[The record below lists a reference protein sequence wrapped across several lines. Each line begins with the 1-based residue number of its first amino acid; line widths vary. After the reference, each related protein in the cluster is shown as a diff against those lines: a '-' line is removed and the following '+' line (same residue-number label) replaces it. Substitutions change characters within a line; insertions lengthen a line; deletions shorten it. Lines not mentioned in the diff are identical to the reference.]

1 MSRLRLFLV
10 IVLAIAVGVGTFLL
24 FSNTLI
30 GEDYLK
36 EFVLQQLEES
46 LGRKIKVH
54 RAKFVI
60 FPRIRVELTQ
70 VAIHNPNSD
79 EVVFSAKRIDLVL
92 RLVPLLR
99 KQVVGKRLLVE
110 DPVLTIHRN
119 EAGHWNIL
127 DNANQAATDQ
137 RTLDMMTRVFMIRQ
151 ATVVNG
157 SITIIDEGRPGG
169 TRTLKLERVEGGM
182 MIRPERAM
190 ADVHLS
196 VAQTGQD
203 GLSAVS
209 LAGQIK
215 RVERSDALTA
225 EEPAAPASAEP
236 PPVSTPTSVFQFEG
250 QVDAAN
256 VVLRDV
262 ADFFGP
268 RPVPEQLD
276 GMVNVQ
282 GQVRIMPGLAGYDA
296 VLSSMTARLN
306 QLTLTGKANLA
317 GLLTAQPTFAITFN
331 SSLVTLK
338 ELLNTIPA
346 QWLHPQ
352 LPAVL
357 AERQIDGRVQ
367 VVNATLT
374 GSATSGPQLSVT
386 GEFRV
391 QEGQAL
397 LGEDHVLTKDLA
409 GVIVVETGR
418 VRAANFTGRYGA
430 IQITEGK
437 AAVSFLEAG
446 PWLELEITGS
456 MAATDLV
463 QLLAKTVK
471 AERFVHL
478 LAGLRDVEG
487 TALPTFRLVGPLNE
501 PGGVTFAGGE
511 ITARYISLTHPS
523 LPERLTALQGKF
535 VLADG
540 GTRFEQVTGHLGD
553 TIVHVQGGLSGGPES
568 VFQEFVIRA
577 NGDAGHIVRF
587 VPSKV
592 IPVGMFEGL
601 LSGAVQ
607 LSGATT
613 APQVRGNLVLTDAK
627 VVVPN
632 AIEKP
637 VGAPAILEF
646 EGNLTRTNTATVT
659 RVELVLPSVRIP
671 VKGAIQIGEKFSIDA
686 TLATG
691 ELSLSGLPEWIA
703 KGGFEAGNIEVS
715 LDVKGK
721 DTDWKTWKTT
731 GWIAVTNGLV
741 LVKGAGHI
749 DELYAR
755 VKLVRNGA
763 EVKRLSFKVQDSDLA
778 LEATV
783 RNWPAK
789 PVITGKIESNQLD
802 LDLVIPKGERSPMR
816 ELLEALASSSQ
827 VTMTASAARAHY
839 RHLKFGGLTARIT
852 IQDGVLDIDRIG
864 GDSTNGQVAGRVV
877 VQLPPKAPAETE
889 VSLRATGVAVE
900 DLLRLTHAD
909 IQGVSGQVRLNG
921 TIRGH
926 GRNPHGVYPSL
937 NGKAEVLLENGRI
950 LKAKERAIW
959 KILSILNLPAVLQ
972 GKVDLEKEGLPYN
985 RISATVTIQNGSF
998 QTENLVVDS
1007 PILKITAAGNYDLP
1021 TDQLDMVVAVSPF
1034 GSYATF
1040 LKTIPLFGRIFAGDR
1055 KGMATA
1061 IFSMKGAVEDPE
1073 VTYLPM
1079 KSFTA
1084 GLSGLAQLAVDVL
1097 KNTLTLPM
1105 DLMTPNED
1113 KPATP
1118 ELEFVPETVPATP

>member
-1 MSRLRLFLV
+1 MSRFRVFLV
-10 IVLAIAVGVGTFLL
+10 IVLALAVGVGTFLL

-46 LGRKIKVH
+46 LGRKIAVH

-70 VAIHNPNSD
+70 VAIHDPNSD

-92 RLVPLLR
+92 RLLPLLR

-110 DPVLTIHRN
+110 DPVLTIRRN

-127 DNANQAATDQ
+127 DNTNQAATDQ
-137 RTLDMMTRVFMIRQ
+137 RTLEMMTRVFMIRQ

-157 SITIIDEGRPGG
+157 SITVIDEGRPGG

-190 ADVHLS
+190 ADVHVS
-196 VAQTGQD
+196 VAQAGQD

-209 LAGQIK
+209 LVGQIK
-215 RVERSDALTA
+215 RGERSVALTVD
-225 EEPAAPASAEP
+225 EPAASAEP
-236 PPVSTPTSVFQFEG
+236 PPVSTSTSVFQFEG

-256 VVLRDV
+256 VVLRDM

-276 GMVNVQ
+276 GMVDLQ

-306 QLTLTGKANLA
+306 RLTLTGKANLA
-317 GLLTAQPTFAITFN
+317 GLLTAQPTFAVTFN

-346 QWLHPQ
+346 QWIHPQ

-357 AERQIDGRVQ
+357 AERQIDGKVQ
-367 VVNATLT
+367 VVNASLT

-397 LGEDHVLTKDLA
+397 LGEDHVPTKDLA

-437 AAVSFLEAG
+437 ATVSFLEAG

-471 AERFVHL
+471 AEGFVHL

-511 ITARYISLTHPS
+511 VAARYISLTHPS

-553 TIVHVQGGLSGGPES
+553 TILQVQGGLSGGPAS
-568 VFQEFVIRA
+568 VFQEFVVRA
-577 NGDAGHIVRF
+577 NGDAGHIMRF
-587 VPSKV
+587 VPAKV

-601 LSGAVQ
+601 LSAAVQ

-613 APQVRGNLVLTDAK
+613 APHVRGNVVLTESK

-637 VGAPAILEF
+637 IGAPAILEF
-646 EGNLTRTNTATVT
+646 EGNLTRANIATVT

-671 VKGAIQIGEKFSIDA
+671 LKGAIQIGDKFSIDA

-703 KGGFEAGNIEVS
+703 KGGFEAGNVEVS

-731 GWIAVTNGLV
+731 GWMAVTNGLV

-749 DELYAR
+749 DDLYAR

-783 RNWPAK
+783 RNWPSK
-789 PVITGKIESNQLD
+789 PVINGKIESNQLD

-816 ELLEALASSSQ
+816 ELLETLASSSQ

-877 VQLPPKAPAETE
+877 VQLPAKAPAETE

-937 NGKAEVLLENGRI
+937 NGKTEVLLENGRI

>member
-10 IVLAIAVGVGTFLL
+10 IVLALAVGVGTFLL

-46 LGRKIKVH
+46 LGRKIEVH

-92 RLVPLLR
+92 RLLPLLR

-127 DNANQAATDQ
+127 DNTNQAATDQ

-157 SITIIDEGRPGG
+157 SITVIDEGRPGG

-209 LAGQIK
+209 LVGQIK
-215 RVERSDALTA
+215 RVERSAALTA
-225 EEPAAPASAEP
+225 EEPAASAEP

-268 RPVPEQLD
+268 RPIPEQLD

-317 GLLTAQPTFAITFN
+317 GLLTAQPTFAVTFN

-357 AERQIDGRVQ
+357 AERQIDGNVQ

-437 AAVSFLEAG
+437 ATVSFLEAG

-471 AERFVHL
+471 AERFAHV

-553 TIVHVQGGLSGGPES
+553 TIVQVQGGLSGGAAS

-577 NGDAGHIVRF
+577 NGDAWHIVRF

-613 APQVRGNLVLTDAK
+613 APHVRGNLVLTDAK

-637 VGAPAILEF
+637 VGAPAVLEF
-646 EGNLTRTNTATVT
+646 EGDLTRTNTATVT
-659 RVELVLPSVRIP
+659 RVELLLPSVRIP

-703 KGGFEAGNIEVS
+703 KGGFEAGNVEVS

-731 GWIAVTNGLV
+731 GWMAVTNGLV

-749 DELYAR
+749 DDLYAR

-783 RNWPAK
+783 RNWPSK

-877 VQLPPKAPAETE
+877 VRLPAKAPAETE

-900 DLLRLTHAD
+900 DLLRLTQAD

-950 LKAKERAIW
+950 LKAKERTIW

-985 RISATVTIQNGSF
+985 RISATVTVQNGSF

-1055 KGMATA
+1055 KGMTTA
-1061 IFSMKGAVEDPE
+1061 IFSIKGAVEDPE

-1079 KSFTA
+1079 KSFTT

-1105 DLMTPNED
+1105 DLMTPNEE

-1118 ELEFVPETVPATP
+1118 ESEFAPEPVPATP